1 LSRRER
7 RAYRPPNV
15 VVGGVVWPVQGA
27 QVAIVDGPRVL
38 LQLRPFPPGWELPGG
53 HVESDED
60 PAQTAVREA
69 EEETGYRVNIRGL
82 VGVYSWS
89 GLRNAADAV
98 FLAEIAGGHARWSI
112 EALRTIFVT
121 ADHIPRTAFPWSRQ
135 RVYDALARSE
145 GAPPVHR
152 VQPITPRTVVAFGT
166 SWLGAPLDRLRGRRG
181 SDDDSA

>member
-1 LSRRER
+1 LTPRDR
-7 RAYRPPNV
+7 RAARPSQV
-15 VVGGVVWPVQGA
+15 VVDGVAWPVQGA
-27 QVAIVDGPRVL
+27 QAAIVDGPTVL

-53 HVESDED
+53 HVERDED

-98 FLAEIAGGHARWSI
+98 FLAEIAGGSPRRSI
-112 EALRTIFVT
+112 EALRTVFVS
-121 ADHIPRTAFPWSRQ
+121 ADRIPRTAFPWCRQ

-152 VQPITPRTVVAFGT
+152 VQPITVRNVVTFGT
-166 SWLGAPLDRLRGRRG
+166 SWLSAPLDRLRRG
-181 SDDDSA
+181 GGDDSDT

>member
-1 LSRRER
+1 
-7 RAYRPPNV
+7 V
-15 VVGGVVWPVQGA
+15 DGVAWPVQGA
-27 QVAIVDGPRVL
+27 QAAIVDGSRVL

-53 HVESDED
+53 HVELDED
-60 PAQTAVREA
+60 PAETAVREV

-98 FLAEIAGGHARWSI
+98 FLAEIAGGQARWSI
-112 EALRTIFVT
+112 EALRTIFVS
-121 ADHIPRTAFPWSRQ
+121 ADRIPRTAFPWSRQ

-152 VQPITPRTVVAFGT
+152 VQPVTLRNVATFGT
-166 SWLGAPLDRLRGRRG
+166 SWLSAPLDHSRNRRRRRAEER
-181 SDDDSA
+181 DSR

>member
-1 LSRRER
+1 MTRRDR
-7 RAYRPPNV
+7 RPTRPSQV
-15 VVGGVVWPVQGA
+15 VVDGVAWPVQGA
-27 QVAIVDGPRVL
+27 QAAIVDGARVL

-53 HVESDED
+53 HVEPDEE
-60 PAQTAVREA
+60 PIETAVRET

-98 FLAEIAGGHARWSI
+98 FLAEIAGGHARWSP
-112 EALRTIFVT
+112 EALRSIFVE
-121 ADHIPRTAFPWSRQ
+121 ADSLPRTAFPWCRQ

-152 VQPITPRTVVAFGT
+152 IQPITLRNVATFGS
-166 SWLGAPLDRLRGRRG
+166 SWLSAPLDRLRRHRDHGDEG
-181 SDDDSA
+181 

>member
-1 LSRRER
+1 MSRRER
-7 RAYRPPNV
+7 RAYRPPHV

-27 QVAIVDGPRVL
+27 QVAIVDGARVL

-60 PAQTAVREA
+60 PAQAAVREA

-98 FLAEIAGGHARWSI
+98 FLAEIAGGHSRRSI

-121 ADHIPRTAFPWSRQ
+121 ADRIPRTAFPWSRQ

-166 SWLGAPLDRLRGRRG
+166 SWLSAPLDRLRGRGG
-181 SDDDSA
+181 SDDESV

>member
-1 LSRRER
+1 M
-7 RAYRPPNV
+7 
-15 VVGGVVWPVQGA
+15 VWPVQGA
-27 QVAIVDGPRVL
+27 QVAIVDGSRVL

-53 HVESDED
+53 HVEWEED

-69 EEETGYRVNIRGL
+69 EEETGYRVAIRGL

-98 FLAEIAGGHARWSI
+98 FLGEVSGGRPRRSI
-112 EALRTIFVT
+112 ESLRSLFVT
-121 ADHIPRTAFPWSRQ
+121 ADHMPPTTFPWTRQ

-152 VQPITPRTVVAFGT
+152 AQPVTPRTVLAFGT
-166 SWLGAPLDRLRGRRG
+166 SWLSAPLDRLRRVRDEDEDR
-181 SDDDSA
+181 S

>member
-1 LSRRER
+1 LTRRDR
-7 RAYRPPNV
+7 RAESPSQV
-15 VVGGVVWPVQGA
+15 VVDGVVWPVQGA
-27 QVAIVDGPRVL
+27 QVAILDGSRVL

-53 HVESDED
+53 HVEPDED

-69 EEETGYRVNIRGL
+69 EEETGLRVNIRGL

-98 FLAEIAGGHARWSI
+98 FLAEVAGGHARWSL
-112 EALRTIFVT
+112 ESLRTIYVT
-121 ADHIPRTAFPWSRQ
+121 ADGIPRTAFPWCRQ

-152 VQPITPRTVVAFGT
+152 VQPITPRTVAAFST
-166 SWLGAPLDRLRGRRG
+166 SWLSSPFDRLRGRG
-181 SDDDSA
+181 GHEGG

>member
-1 LSRRER
+1 LTRRDR
-7 RAYRPPNV
+7 RPKRPSQV
-15 VVGGVVWPVQGA
+15 VVDGVAWPVQGA
-27 QVAIVDGPRVL
+27 QAAIVDGPRVL

-53 HVESDED
+53 HVERDED
-60 PAQTAVREA
+60 PAETAVRET

-98 FLAEIAGGHARWSI
+98 FLAELAGGERHWSI
-112 EALRTIFVT
+112 ESLRTVFVT
-121 ADHIPRTAFPWSRQ
+121 AEAIPLTAFPWCRQ

-152 VQPITPRTVVAFGT
+152 IQPVTLRSVAAFSS
-166 SWLGAPLDRLRGRRG
+166 SWLAAPVDRMRKRIG
-181 SDDDSA
+181 S

>member
-1 LSRRER
+1 
-7 RAYRPPNV
+7 V
-15 VVGGVVWPVQGA
+15 VVGGVAWPVQGA
-27 QVAIVDGPRVL
+27 QAAIVDGSRVL

-53 HVESDED
+53 HVEPNED

-98 FLAEIAGGHARWSI
+98 FLAEIAGGEKHWSF
-112 EALRTIFVT
+112 EAWRTVFVS
-121 ADHIPRTAFPWSRQ
+121 AEEIPRTAFPWCRQ

-152 VQPITPRTVVAFGT
+152 VQPITLRNVATFST
-166 SWLGAPLDRLRGRRG
+166 SWLSAPLDRIRRVG
-181 SDDDSA
+181 KRHEPTE